1 MKKRKVSVLAACL
14 AAMLAAS
21 VLFASGCG
29 SKPAAENNPA
39 NETTEASVSA
49 QAEQTSAAVQS
60 DSTTAPAISNSE
72 ESTAAEATTLA
83 DGETMPA
90 APAST
95 QEIVALF
102 NESANK
108 IKTDASKVV
117 KNYEK
122 RTVNEDK
129 LVIPASIESAAK
141 SMMNTFMKD
150 DTDPIVYET
159 REDIRNE
166 FLVPEQSYV
175 SKLKPEDV
183 LKATCTDNGKEYII
197 YFKLKTQQNPTA
209 GVGVGS
215 VCDVIETAEVAEK
228 ASFVEKFTTEY
239 YNCEVK
245 ATIDKASGRVTHIN
259 YTTPLVLNLTVNM
272 FGTHD
277 AAVGFTFEKDYSI
290 TY

>member
-1 MKKRKVSVLAACL
+1 MKNRKFSALTAIVSAA
-14 AAMLAAS
+14 LAAS
-21 VLFASGCG
+21 IIFASGCD
-29 SKPAAENNPA
+29 SKPAESNS
-39 NETTEASVSA
+39 ESKTTEAAVSA
-49 QAEQTSAAVQS
+49 TVNQTDSREQSS
-60 DSTTAPAISNSE
+60 DTTAPAISSGE
-72 ESTAAEATTLA
+72 ESTAAEAATLA
-83 DGETMPA
+83 AGETMPA
-90 APAST
+90 TPAST

-102 NESANK
+102 NTSANR
-108 IKTDASKVV
+108 IKAEASKVV

-129 LVIPASIESAAK
+129 LVIPSSIESAAR

-159 REDIRNE
+159 REDIRSE
-166 FLVPEQSYV
+166 FLVPDQSYV
-175 SKLKPEDV
+175 SKLKAEDV
-183 LKATCTDNGKEYII
+183 EKAVCTDNGDEYII

-277 AAVGFTFEKDYSI
+277 VAVGFTFEKDYSI